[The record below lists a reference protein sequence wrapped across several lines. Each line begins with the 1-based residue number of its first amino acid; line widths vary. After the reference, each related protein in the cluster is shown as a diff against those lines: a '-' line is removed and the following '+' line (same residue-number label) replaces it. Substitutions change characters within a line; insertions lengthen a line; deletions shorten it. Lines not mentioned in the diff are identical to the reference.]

1 MEISGVSS
9 KAYTSIAQGVD
20 EEEKV
25 EEEQEEQST
34 QKAKEYGVSA
44 KEKED
49 KDVTEFSSSD
59 YGESDVE
66 EKAQNYLKNIL
77 FVGNLTEESQT
88 AIARYMNT
96 FDVSK
101 FIKSYG
107 PFSSTAE
114 ISAAMY
120 AATAGLIKHPQNE

>member
-9 KAYTSIAQGVD
+9 KAYTSTAQGVD

-34 QKAKEYGVSA
+34 QKAKEYRVSA
-44 KEKED
+44 KED

-59 YGESDVE
+59 YGESDIE

-120 AATAGLIKHPQNE
+120 AATAGLIKHPQDE

>member
-1 MEISGVSS
+1 MEITGVSS
-9 KAYTSIAQGVD
+9 KAYTSAAQGA
-20 EEEKV
+20 EEEDELK
-25 EEEQEEQST
+25 ETQEEQSSE
-34 QKAKEYGVSA
+34 KAKEYGVSS

-49 KDVTEFSSSD
+49 KDVAQFSSSG

-120 AATAGLIKHPQNE
+120 AATAGLIKHPQDE

>member
-9 KAYTSIAQGVD
+9 KAYTSSAQGV
-20 EEEKV
+20 EEE
-25 EEEQEEQST
+25 EELQEAQEEQT
-34 QKAKEYGVSA
+34 KEYGVSA
-44 KEKED
+44 KE

-77 FVGNLTEESQT
+77 FIGNLTEESQA
-88 AIARYMNT
+88 AIANYMNT
-96 FDVSK
+96 FDVAK

-107 PFSSTAE
+107 PFASTSE

-120 AATAGLIKHPQNE
+120 AVTAGMIKHPENE

>member
-1 MEISGVSS
+1 MEITGVSS
-9 KAYTSIAQGVD
+9 KAYTSAAQGV
-20 EEEKV
+20 EGEEKT
-25 EEEQEEQST
+25 EETQEQET
-34 QKAKEYGVSA
+34 KEYGVS
-44 KEKED
+44 KKKTED

-59 YGESDVE
+59 YEESDVE

-77 FVGNLTEESQT
+77 FIGNLTEESQT
-88 AIARYMNT
+88 AISRYMNT
-96 FDVSK
+96 FDVAK

-120 AATAGLIKHPQNE
+120 ATTAGMIKHPEEQ

>member
-9 KAYTSIAQGVD
+9 KAYTSSAQGV
-20 EEEKV
+20 EEE
-25 EEEQEEQST
+25 EELQEAQEEQT
-34 QKAKEYGVSA
+34 KEYDVSA
-44 KEKED
+44 KEKEE

-77 FVGNLTEESQT
+77 FIGNLTEESQA
-88 AIARYMNT
+88 AIANYMNT
-96 FDVSK
+96 FDVAK

-107 PFSSTAE
+107 PFASTSE

-120 AATAGLIKHPQNE
+120 AVTAGMIKHPENE

>member
-9 KAYTSIAQGVD
+9 KAYTSAAQGVD
-20 EEEKV
+20 EEE
-25 EEEQEEQST
+25 
-34 QKAKEYGVSA
+34 
-44 KEKED
+44 

-114 ISAAMY
+114 ISAGMY
-120 AATAGLIKHPQNE
+120 AATAGLIKHPQDE

>member
-1 MEISGVSS
+1 MDITGVSS
-9 KAYTSIAQGVD
+9 KAYTSAAQGAE
-20 EEEKV
+20 EEEKS
-25 EEEQEEQST
+25 EETQEQET
-34 QKAKEYGVSA
+34 KEYGVS
-44 KEKED
+44 KKKIEE

-59 YGESDVE
+59 YYESDIE

-77 FVGNLTEESQT
+77 FIGNLTEESQT
-88 AIARYMNT
+88 AISRYMNT
-96 FDVSK
+96 FDVAK

-120 AATAGLIKHPQNE
+120 AATAGMIKHPEDS

>member
-1 MEISGVSS
+1 MEITGVSS
-9 KAYTSIAQGVD
+9 KAYTSAAQGAE
-20 EEEKV
+20 EEEKL
-25 EEEQEEQST
+25 EEIEEQET
-34 QKAKEYGVSA
+34 KEYGVS
-44 KEKED
+44 KKKTED

-59 YGESDVE
+59 YDESDVE

-77 FVGNLTEESQT
+77 FIGNLTEESQT
-88 AIARYMNT
+88 AISRYMNT
-96 FDVSK
+96 FDVAK

-120 AATAGLIKHPQNE
+120 AATAGMIKHPEE